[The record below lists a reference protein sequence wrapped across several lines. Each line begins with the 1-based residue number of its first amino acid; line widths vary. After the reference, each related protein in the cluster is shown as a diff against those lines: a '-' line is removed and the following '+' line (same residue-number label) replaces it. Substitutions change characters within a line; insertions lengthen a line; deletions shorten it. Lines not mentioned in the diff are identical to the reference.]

1 MFMQQK
7 AVLLGFRTKVLNDF
21 KRSVCYVAI
30 DFLRVGPEQVQIFSD
45 SEASSAV
52 TVAIFF

>member
-7 AVLLGFRTKVLNDF
+7 AALLGFRTKVLNVF

-30 DFLRVGPEQVQIFSD
+30 DFLRSGPEQIQISSD
-45 SEASSAV
+45 SEDMGLSR
-52 TVAIFF
+52 